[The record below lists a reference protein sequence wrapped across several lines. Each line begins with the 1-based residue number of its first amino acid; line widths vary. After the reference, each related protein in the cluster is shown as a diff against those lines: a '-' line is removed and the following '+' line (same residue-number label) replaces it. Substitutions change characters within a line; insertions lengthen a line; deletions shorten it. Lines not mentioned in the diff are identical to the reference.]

1 MPAKKKPPVEIDL
14 KFPETFRIAWDY
26 WKNFKK
32 EQFRFTYKPIGE
44 QAALEG
50 LFEMAGGSE
59 ETAKAIIKQ
68 SIKNGWRGLFE
79 LKDNHGT
86 TANRPNNGAPKPGTS
101 TARVDALKDWG
112 IK

>member
-1 MPAKKKPPVEIDL
+1 MPAKKKPPVQIDL
-14 KFPETFRIAWDY
+14 KFPETFRIAWEY

-44 QAALEG
+44 KAALED
-50 LFEMAGGSE
+50 LFEMAIGNE

-79 LKDNHGT
+79 LKN
-86 TANRPNNGAPKPGTS
+86 NNGNQHTKTGKGYSHKPVITGTATGAGS
-101 TARVDALKDWG
+101 L
-112 IK
+112 